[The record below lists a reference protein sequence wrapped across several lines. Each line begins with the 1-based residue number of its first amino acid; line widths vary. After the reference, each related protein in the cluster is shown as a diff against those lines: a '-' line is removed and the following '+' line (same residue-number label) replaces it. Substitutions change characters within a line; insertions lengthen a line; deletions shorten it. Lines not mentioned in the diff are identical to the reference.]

1 MALPGTALELRR
13 DTVNWQDLP
22 AHEQIYR
29 LLRER
34 ILFGGF
40 DPGRPVTLR
49 GLAGE
54 LDVSPMPVRE
64 AVRRL
69 MAERAIEMHGNRR
82 VSVPAMSRD
91 KFEQIVFAR
100 SRIEPELAARAL
112 FRLNGR
118 DLAEL
123 VAIDEALDIC
133 LRSGDV
139 EGYMQGNYNFH
150 FTLYERSEAATLIAL
165 TESLWLQFGPFMR
178 SVYGR
183 VQPAVADD
191 QHKRII
197 AAIEQVDEHAIRTAV
212 YQDIMQGMRVI
223 GEEALTG

>member
-1 MALPGTALELRR
+1 MVSPGTALELRR
-13 DTVNWQDLP
+13 DTVDWQDLP

-29 LLRER
+29 LLREK

-82 VSVPAMSRD
+82 VSVPAMSKG

-112 FRLNGR
+112 FKLDGE

-123 VAIDEALDIC
+123 VAIDDALDVC

-139 EGYMQGNYNFH
+139 EGYMQGNYTFH
-150 FTLYERSEAATLIAL
+150 FTLYGRAEASTLIAL

-178 SVYGR
+178 RVYGR
-183 VQPAVADD
+183 VQREVADD

-197 AAIEQVDEHAIRTAV
+197 EAVKSVDEHAIRTAV
-212 YQDIMQGMRVI
+212 YRDIMHGMRVI